1 MVKDYNEIETL
12 ETYVKALT
20 VLLAILSLV
29 VAVLILLIGQ
39 SLILGIIC
47 GLLIFAVGYMGI
59 CALRV
64 FAGIARDI
72 RDMRNRGC

>member
-1 MVKDYNEIETL
+1 MKDYNEIETL
-12 ETYVKALT
+12 ETYAKLLTALI
-20 VLLAILSLV
+20 VLVS
-29 VAVLILLIGQ
+29 VAVLIMLMGQ

-47 GLLIFAVGYMGI
+47 GLLTFAVGYMGI

-72 RDMRNRGC
+72 RDMRNGRGQ